1 MHNTGIAQAVSPLAS
16 ASLRRSQALLLEA
29 VGCPKALRNSAL
41 SCGTPMVA
49 STLQASAQVIQYS
62 GRLGPQL
69 WHSHAWRRSSCQLV
83 ASRPWALLGE
93 AAACLAAFWS
103 RKAMVLRV

>member
-1 MHNTGIAQAVSPLAS
+1 MLLGRQMPLTSCQAGAVWSTSPKHNTGIAQAVSPLAS

-49 STLQASAQVIQYS
+49 STLQASAQVI
-62 GRLGPQL
+62 
-69 WHSHAWRRSSCQLV
+69 
-83 ASRPWALLGE
+83 
-93 AAACLAAFWS
+93 
-103 RKAMVLRV
+103 K